1 MWKLFAKDL
10 KMIMSMLLVKILT
23 QTLFFI
29 AYSYVMSGDPYLAL
43 DNFYSIMYN
52 HW

>member
-10 KMIMSMLLVKILT
+10 KTIMSMLLVIILT
-23 QTLFFI
+23 HALFFL
-29 AYSYVMSGDPYLAL
+29 AYGYVMTGDPYIAL